1 MNLSTNSNSAPPSL
15 TAEAF
20 KQTVAGILKEYS
32 GPMLVQPDWFQHVT
46 PCCERV
52 YSTLGPCADHCPY
65 HCGKPWKNSRL
76 CPACQA
82 LSDALR
88 IG

>member
-1 MNLSTNSNSAPPSL
+1 MNPFTNSNSVPPPL

-32 GPMLVQPDWFQHVT
+32 GPMRVQPDLFNHFT
-46 PCCERV
+46 PCCGLV
-52 YSTLGPCADHCPY
+52 YATLGPCADHCPY
-65 HCGKPWKNSRL
+65 HCDKPWINSRL
-76 CPACQA
+76 CPSCQV

-88 IG
+88 LG